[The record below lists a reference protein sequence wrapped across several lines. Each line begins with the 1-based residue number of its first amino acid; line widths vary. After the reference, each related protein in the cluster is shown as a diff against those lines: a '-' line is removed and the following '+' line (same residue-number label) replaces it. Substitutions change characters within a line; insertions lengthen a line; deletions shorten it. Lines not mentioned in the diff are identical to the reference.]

1 MGALAHL
8 PRLAIYL
15 IMYKHAFLVF
25 AVAMAAASAVERA
38 YDGYYNT
45 IDDGGMDAY
54 GYQMPAA
61 AAYNSYNNYYNGHDD
76 AELVYAPYHSDA
88 AYNPIVRRLHKRSPG
103 GVLINSKVAKLTA
116 LKALKLGKFAGLGGT
131 TVFGKKMAALAAAK
145 TLKGLAAVSLVGR

>member
-25 AVAMAAASAVERA
+25 AVAMATASAVERA

-45 IDDGGMDAY
+45 IDDDGTDAY

-61 AAYNSYNNYYNGHDD
+61 AAYNSYNNYYDGHDD
-76 AELVYAPYHSDA
+76 VAELVYAPSHNDETYG
-88 AYNPIVRRLHKRSPG
+88 PVVRRIHKR
-103 GVLINSKVAKLTA
+103 
-116 LKALKLGKFAGLGGT
+116 
-131 TVFGKKMAALAAAK
+131 
-145 TLKGLAAVSLVGR
+145 